1 MGLFRRREPLHQR
14 LAREGGLTAS
24 EPDLD
29 PRPRLLETGIHG
41 LQRPRAWD
49 ATVTAE
55 TDALTGDE
63 ATFVALPD
71 GTLLVEEGSPGLAE
85 GESVYAPGAGGLA
98 ADASSDESLQ
108 PLAEAVERELPP
120 PYRAHAVRRGETL
133 WAIQARRLE
142 VLALPG
148 VRDGDTLDLTR
159 TEDGGAELR
168 VDGERVFG
176 SLPALEERGAR
187 EGREFAIHAERLDGD
202 LWEVKAAAL

>member
-1 MGLFRRREPLHQR
+1 MGLFRRREPLHER
-14 LAREGGLTAS
+14 LAREGGLTAA

-71 GTLLVEEGSPGLAE
+71 GTLLVEDG
-85 GESVYAPGAGGLA
+85 
-98 ADASSDESLQ
+98 SDESLQ

-120 PYRAHAVRRGETL
+120 PYRAHAVRRSETL

-148 VRDGDTLDLTR
+148 ARDGDTLDLTR
-159 TEDGGAELR
+159 TEEGGAELR

-202 LWEVKAAAL
+202 LWEVKASAL